1 MSRLDAYCGVRLK
14 ALPDFLLDHTLL
26 ASQPH
31 ERLPELCIRA
41 TQMVQRLWSWSA
53 SVFCLRFTFDPA
65 EGDIRMYLLARSSEP
80 GSRDRL
86 QRDLELVLMAHGVVS
101 DVQDHTRCVRL
112 LRTEEIASAGLTPE
126 VAAAM
131 RRDVEEDFT
140 TGLRGLGPKMEIVG
154 LTQEVSGRLWHSQQ
168 AMDEIWSQLTRE
180 GAQSKPAGGML
191 RSWLPLGLGSP
202 RGSYLLPMQALV
214 ASPVRV
220 VLDVFAQPIVL
231 TTVER
236 RWLELLRMKA
246 QQSTGTP
253 DRKDVAAEAFAQQ
266 AAHVF
271 RRLANEPWLVA
282 AQVAAE
288 SASAARSVADSLRVV
303 IGTPN
308 PSPEH
313 EAFSPPAAVL
323 HVPASVEHAAAARQ
337 AHDAILF
344 PMWMAD
350 SSSTAP
356 PTGAAPRPKDLAA
369 RPNELSRLAFIED
382 AAGVSSLF
390 RFPISVRGGI
400 PGVDVEQPS
409 PDFAPGPKHR
419 RAEPAAAV
427 AAPMSVLG
435 RSKESARMIR
445 LGRFE
450 SGGAAFLDVEQFK
463 KHTLITGFTGSGKS
477 TTVRHLLHELWTLP
491 ASENGGAPQ
500 GPNGGGIPFL
510 VIESAKREYR
520 GMLGLTVY
528 REGPESM
535 MVFTLGNETCAPFRM
550 NPFALM
556 AGMRVEAHIARLQA
570 CFEAALPPL
579 PWLPSVLAEALEKLY
594 KRFAW
599 TLTDTFEPDAVS
611 SQGPEALG
619 LPMLGRKFPS
629 MRDFYH
635 EVESVVEER
644 DYQGESRA
652 NVKAATVGRLKQ
664 LLVGS
669 AGFMF
674 SDTQGTG
681 TPMSALFERPCV
693 LELNDLNLQDK
704 ALITMFVLMFLREY
718 RELHPSDRMTHVTV
732 VEEAHNILGQVESK
746 GSGDG
751 AGADTRAKAVEAFCN
766 MLAEVRSL
774 GEGLIISDQSPNKL
788 APDAM
793 RNTNVQIAH
802 QLRDGNDR
810 EAMANAMIMD
820 EEQRDFLGK
829 LAPGRAAV
837 FYTGLPKA
845 TFLAIPDSRTTALRA
860 FIEPMRD
867 PVVRGHMKPFTA
879 YRRSDVPFHGCS
891 HCPRQ
896 RECPYRPG
904 ALEVLERLTDSEQR
918 RLREVQR
925 QFGQDAP
932 EARDFARVALVQL
945 SFDVLKERGAPTLQD
960 VGWCMTLHL
969 LSRLNAADVRDR
981 PMRGPREELERSW
994 DRIRNES

>member
-1 MSRLDAYCGVRLK
+1 MSRFDAYCGVRLK

-26 ASQPH
+26 ATEPH
-31 ERLPELCIRA
+31 ERLPELCVRA

-65 EGDIRMYLLARSSEP
+65 DGGIRVYLLARP
-80 GSRDRL
+80 GESAARDRL
-86 QRDLELVLMAHGVVS
+86 QRDLELVLTAHGVVS
-101 DVQDHTRCVRL
+101 DVQDYTRCVRL
-112 LRTEEIASAGLTPE
+112 LRAHEISAAGLTPE
-126 VAAAM
+126 VSAAVQ
-131 RRDVEEDFT
+131 REVEDEFA
-140 TGLRGLGPKMEIVG
+140 GGLGSLGANVEIVG
-154 LTQEVSGRLWHSQQ
+154 LTQDVSGQLWHSQQ
-168 AMDEIWSQLTRE
+168 TMEEIWSQLVRE
-180 GAQSKPAGGML
+180 GAQSKLTSVP
-191 RSWLPLGLGSP
+191 RSWLPLGLGVP
-202 RGSYLLPMQALV
+202 RGSYLLPVQALV
-214 ASPVRV
+214 SSPVRV
-220 VLDVFAQPIVL
+220 VLDVFAMPTSL
-231 TTVER
+231 TTIER
-236 RWLELLRMKA
+236 RWLELLRTKA
-246 QQSTGTP
+246 MQSTGSP
-253 DRKDVAAEAFAQQ
+253 DRKDVAAEAFAAQ
-266 AAHVF
+266 AAHTF

-288 SASAARSVADSLRVV
+288 SAEAARSVADALRVV
-303 IGTPN
+303 VGTPD
-308 PSPEH
+308 PRPET
-313 EAFSPPAAVL
+313 ESFAPPTAVL
-323 HVPASVEHAAAARQ
+323 HVPANATQVAAARQ
-337 AHDAILF
+337 SHDALIF

-350 SSSTAP
+350 SSATVAP
-356 PTGAAPRPKDLAA
+356 SGAAARSKDLLA
-369 RPNELSRLAFIED
+369 RPSELCRLAFIEN
-382 AAGVSSLF
+382 AQGVSSLF

-427 AAPMSVLG
+427 ATPMSVLG
-435 RSKESARMIR
+435 RSRVSARSIR

-450 SGGAAFLDVEQFK
+450 SGGAAYLDVEQFK

-477 TTVRHLLHELWTLP
+477 TSVRHLLHEMWSLP
-491 ASENGGAPQ
+491 RDAGNSAHR

-520 GMLGLTVY
+520 GMLGLKTY

-535 MVFTLGNETCAPFRM
+535 LVFTLGNETCAPFRM
-550 NPFALM
+550 NPFGLM
-556 AGMRVEAHIARLQA
+556 PGMRVEAHIAKLQA

-579 PWLPSVLAEALEKLY
+579 PWLPSVLAESLDKLY

-599 TLTDTFEPDAVS
+599 TLTDTYEPLAKPKES
-611 SQGPEALG
+611 YESG
-619 LPMLGRKFPS
+619 LPMLGRSFPG
-629 MRDFYH
+629 MRDFYR
-635 EVESVVEER
+635 EVELVVEGR
-644 DYQGESRA
+644 DYKGETAA
-652 NVKAATVGRLKQ
+652 NVKAATVGRIKQ

-674 SDTQGTG
+674 SDSQGAG
-681 TPMSALFERPCV
+681 TPIDALFERPCV

-704 ALITMFVLMFLREY
+704 ALITMFVLMFLREF
-718 RELHPSDRMTHVTV
+718 RELNPTERLSHVTV
-732 VEEAHNILGQVESK
+732 IEEAHNILGQVESK

-751 AGADTRAKAVEAFCN
+751 AGADTRAQAVEAFCN

-820 EEQRDFLGK
+820 DEQREFLGK

-845 TFLAIPDSRTTALRA
+845 TFLAVPDSRTTDLRS
-860 FIEPMRD
+860 FVEPMRD
-867 PVVRGHMKPFTA
+867 EVVREHMKPFTS
-879 YRRSDVPFHGCS
+879 YKRRDVPFHGCS

-904 ALEVLERLTDSEQR
+904 ALAMLAELSVSEQR

-925 QFGQDAP
+925 LYGGEGP
-932 EARDFARVALVQL
+932 EALDFARAALVQL
-945 SFDVLKERGAPTLQD
+945 SFDVLKERGAPTAQD
-960 VGWCMTLHL
+960 VGWCVTLHL
-969 LSRLNAADVRDR
+969 LSRLNPVDVRDR
-981 PMRGPREELERSW
+981 PMRAPREELEKNWDQIRSS
-994 DRIRNES
+994 R